1 MSIRQEKENGMPVTR
16 IARRYGISR
25 QSVYNVVNGV
35 SGAARERVPRASLLD
50 AFKPYLRARLARFDL
65 PATVLLREIQ
75 RQGYAGGIS
84 ILKAFVAGVKT
95 DFVRAVIERFE
106 TLPGVQ
112 AQIDWGEC
120 GTIVEHGVSRRLYLF
135 VFVLGFSRITFARFT
150 TSMRQPELL
159 SCTREAFETWGVPQ
173 ELLVD
178 NMKTAVD
185 RHLVGEEVRF
195 NAGFLGFCEHYGS
208 LPVACPPYWPR
219 AKGKVEAGVKYLKNS
234 FLAGRSFTTLAD
246 LNAQLDAWLDSVANA
261 RVHATTNERPID
273 RFERE
278 RAALRSAAIVPAFDT
293 RELLIRV
300 VPSDAH
306 VRVAAGAYS
315 VPPRWVGR
323 SVHVR
328 VRRLAIGQP
337 FEVIAGG
344 DVIARHTIAT
354 KRARITLPEHAALIR
369 AAASVARRPQR
380 PKKAFEQLPLDT
392 EPNPVAGGF
401 SALRDAPVVQVRELA
416 EFEVAVAAA

>member
-1 MSIRQEKENGMPVTR
+1 MSIRLEKENGMPVAR

-35 SGAARERVPRASLLD
+35 SGGVRERVPRPSLLD
-50 AFKPYLRARLARFDL
+50 PFKPHLRARLARFDL

-75 RQGYAGGIS
+75 QQGYAGGIS

-135 VFVLGFSRITFARFT
+135 VFVLGFSRVTFARFT

-159 SCTREAFETWGVPQ
+159 SCTREAFEAWGVPQ

-208 LPVACPPYWPR
+208 LPVARPGPYGLDSCPPLLRCTQAVALGVRTPELRTCRATGTSPCPSPAYTASGVLRPR
-219 AKGKVEAGVKYLKNS
+219 
-234 FLAGRSFTTLAD
+234 LAC
-246 LNAQLDAWLDSVANA
+246 
-261 RVHATTNERPID
+261 
-273 RFERE
+273 
-278 RAALRSAAIVPAFDT
+278 
-293 RELLIRV
+293 
-300 VPSDAH
+300 
-306 VRVAAGAYS
+306 
-315 VPPRWVGR
+315 
-323 SVHVR
+323 
-328 VRRLAIGQP
+328 RRL
-337 FEVIAGG
+337 
-344 DVIARHTIAT
+344 
-354 KRARITLPEHAALIR
+354 LL
-369 AAASVARRPQR
+369 
-380 PKKAFEQLPLDT
+380 
-392 EPNPVAGGF
+392 
-401 SALRDAPVVQVRELA
+401 
-416 EFEVAVAAA
+416 

>member
-1 MSIRQEKENGMPVTR
+1 MSIRQEKEEGMPVAR

-25 QSVYNVVNGV
+25 QSVYNVMSSD
-35 SGAARERVPRASLLD
+35 SGGRERAPRVSVLD
-50 AFKPYLRARLARFDL
+50 PFKPHLRARLARFDL
-65 PATVLLREIQ
+65 PATVLLGEIQ
-75 RQGYAGGIS
+75 RQGYGGGITV
-84 ILKAFVAGVKT
+84 LKAFVAGVKT
-95 DFVRAVIERFE
+95 DFVRLVIERFE

-120 GTIVEHGVSRRLYLF
+120 GTIIEGGVSRRLYLF

-159 SCTREAFETWGVPQ
+159 SCTREAFETWGVPK

-195 NAGFLGFCEHYGS
+195 NAGFLSFCEHYGS
-208 LPVACPPYWPR
+208 LPIACPPYWPR
-219 AKGKVEAGVKYLKNS
+219 AKGKVEAGVKYLKRS
-234 FLAGRSFTTLAD
+234 FLTGRSFTNLAD
-246 LNAQLDAWLDSVANA
+246 LNAQLDAWLDTVANV
-261 RVHATTNERPID
+261 RVHASTHERPID

-278 RAALRSAAIVPAFDT
+278 RANLRPAAALPVFDT

-300 VPSDAH
+300 VASDAH
-306 VRVAAGAYS
+306 VRVASGAYS

-328 VRRLAIGQP
+328 VRRLEQGQP
-337 FEVIAGG
+337 FEVIVNG
-344 DVIARHTIAT
+344 DVIARHTIAG
-354 KRARITLPEHAALIR
+354 KRARVTLPEHAELIR
-369 AAASVARRPQR
+369 IAARASRRPQR
-380 PKKAFEQLPLDT
+380 PKETFEQHPVS
-392 EPNPVAGGF
+392 EGPNPVAEGF
-401 SALRDAPVVQVRELA
+401 SRLHDAPVVQVRDLA
-416 EFEVAVAAA
+416 EFERTLAAA

>member
-1 MSIRQEKENGMPVTR
+1 MSIRQERENGMPVAR

-35 SGAARERVPRASLLD
+35 SGGVRERVPRPSLLD
-50 AFKPYLRARLARFDL
+50 PFKPYLRARLARFDL
-65 PATVLLREIQ
+65 PATVLLREIR

-120 GTIVEHGVSRRLYLF
+120 GTIIENGVSRRLYLF
-135 VFVLGFSRITFARFT
+135 VFVLGFSRLTFARFT

-159 SCTREAFETWGVPQ
+159 SCTREAFEAWGVPQ

-195 NAGFLGFCEHYGS
+195 NAGFLSFCEHYGA

-219 AKGKVEAGVKYLKNS
+219 AKGKVEAGVKYVKNS

-246 LNAQLDAWLDSVANA
+246 LNAQLDAWLDTVANV

-273 RFERE
+273 RYERE
-278 RAALRSAAIVPAFDT
+278 RAALRPAAMPAFDT

-306 VRVAAGAYS
+306 VRVASGAYS

-328 VRRLAIGQP
+328 ARRLEIGQA

-344 DVIARHTIAT
+344 DVIARHTIAS

-369 AAASVARRPQR
+369 AAAAVARRPQR
-380 PKKAFEQLPLDT
+380 PKKTFEQLPLDT

-401 SALRDAPVVQVRELA
+401 TALLDAPVVQVRELA
-416 EFEVAVAAA
+416 EFEVTVAAA

>member
-1 MSIRQEKENGMPVTR
+1 MSIRQEQENGMPVAR

-25 QSVYNVVNGV
+25 QSVYNVVNGG
-35 SGAARERVPRASLLD
+35 SGGVRERAPRASVLD
-50 AFKPYLRARLARFDL
+50 SFKPYVRSRLARFDL

-75 RQGYAGGIS
+75 RQGYGGGIS
-84 ILKAFVAGVKT
+84 VLKEFVGGVRS
-95 DFVRAVIERFE
+95 DLVRLVIERFE

-120 GTIVEHGVSRRLYLF
+120 GTIIEHGVTRRLYLF
-135 VFVLGFSRITFARFT
+135 VFVLGFSRMTFARFT
-150 TSMRQPELL
+150 TSMRQPDLL
-159 SCTREAFETWGVPQ
+159 SCTREAFETVGVPQ

-195 NAGFLGFCEHYGS
+195 NAGFVSFCEHYGS

-219 AKGKVEAGVKYLKNS
+219 AKGKVEAGVKYLKGS
-234 FLAGRSFTTLAD
+234 FLTGRSFTTLAD
-246 LNAQLDAWLDSVANA
+246 LNAQLDAWLDSVANV
-261 RVHATTNERPID
+261 RVHDTTNERPID

-278 RAALRSAAIVPAFDT
+278 RAALRPAAALPAFDT
-293 RELLIRV
+293 RELLIRL

-306 VRVAAGAYS
+306 VRVASGAYS

-328 VRRLAIGQP
+328 VRRVEIGQA
-337 FEVIAGG
+337 FEVIAHG
-344 DVIARHTIAT
+344 DVIARHTIAS
-354 KRARITLPEHAALIR
+354 KRARVTLPEHAELIR
-369 AAASVARRPQR
+369 IAASASRRPQR
-380 PKKAFEQLPLDT
+380 PKKTFEQLPADA

-401 SALRDAPVVQVRELA
+401 TALSDAPVVQVRDLA
-416 EFEVAVAAA
+416 EFEHAVAAA